1 MATTLSVGPAQ
12 TRGFVLSAFA
22 TFSIDDLVDTVGSTL
37 FTLPLGSTI
46 VGGRLSITTVFSAG
60 TSTAIIVGDATDPNR
75 YVAAGDA
82 ETAAD
87 IELLGNLLGYAI
99 VAADRAIT
107 VTYTDTGTA
116 GTVGAGEVLAVYADP
131 NYNTINQE

>member
-12 TRGFVLSAFA
+12 TRGFALTAFA
-22 TFSIDDLVDTVGSTL
+22 SFDVNDVVDTVGSEL

-46 VGGRLSITTVFSAG
+46 VNGRLSITTVWASG

-87 IELLGNLLGYAI
+87 IELIEGLGYSI

-107 VTYTDTGTA
+107 VTVTKTGA
-116 GTVGAGEVLAVYADP
+116 ASTVGAGEVLACFLDP
-131 NYNTINQE
+131 SYNMINQE